1 MSSVTTDERLAP
13 AQGADGSPTGAPI
26 GPVDPVPETLPP
38 ALAGIAPPEKEAQVY
53 VASQWQLMWWRFSK
67 HKVAL
72 ASGILVLLI
81 YLVALFA
88 EFLAPFTP
96 DVVNA
101 RYLYA
106 PPQSLHLFSTDR
118 AGGGFRYDP
127 HVYGYTSVIDAA
139 AGRRTFKIDPEQK
152 VPVRL
157 FVQGEPYR
165 LAGLIPTDRHL
176 VGPVDREQP
185 MYLLGADRL
194 GRDMLSR
201 LIYGTRI
208 SMSIGLVGV
217 FLSLVLG
224 VLLGGISGYYGGGVD
239 TAIQRVIEFLRS
251 IPTIPLW
258 MGLAAALPT
267 TWPPLRI
274 YFGITIILSLIGWT
288 GLARVVRG
296 RFLAM
301 RSEDF
306 VTAAELDGA
315 SDLRIITRYMAPS
328 FASHIIASTTL
339 AIPAMILSETSLSF
353 LGLGLQPPLVSWGT
367 LLKDAQSVRA
377 VLQAPWQL
385 WPAAAVVVTVLALNF
400 LGDGLRDAADPYSQ

>member
-1 MSSVTTDERLAP
+1 MSFAAP
-13 AQGADGSPTGAPI
+13 AD
-26 GPVDPVPETLPP
+26 
-38 ALAGIAPPEKEAQVY
+38 KEAQIY

-72 ASGILVLLI
+72 ASGIIVIAI
-81 YLVALFA
+81 YVVALFA
-88 EFLAPFTP
+88 ELIAPYPP
-96 DVVNA
+96 DIVNA

-106 PPQSLHLFSTDR
+106 PPQALHLFMTDGTPR
-118 AGGGFRYDP
+118 FAP
-127 HVYGYTSVIDAA
+127 HVFGYKSVVDPA
-139 AGRRTFKIDPEQK
+139 AGRRTFTVDESK
-152 VPVRL
+152 VIPVGL
-157 FVQGEPYR
+157 FVQGAPYQ
-165 LAGLIPTDRHL
+165 LFGVIPLDRHL
-176 VGPVDREQP
+176 LGPIEANQP

-194 GRDMLSR
+194 GGDMFSR
-201 LIYGTRI
+201 IIYGTRI

-217 FLSLVLG
+217 TLSLVLG
-224 VLLGGISGYYGGGVD
+224 VLLGGMSGYYGGAVD
-239 TAIQRVIEFLRS
+239 MAIQRAIEFLRS

-267 TWPPLRI
+267 NWPPLRI

-301 RSEDF
+301 RSEEF

-315 SDLRIITRYMAPS
+315 SDLRIIVRYMAPS

-339 AIPAMILSETSLSF
+339 AIPAMIISETSLSF

-367 LLKDAQSVRA
+367 LLKEAQSVRS

-385 WPAAAVVVTVLALNF
+385 WPAAAVIIAVLSLNF
-400 LGDGLRDAADPYSQ
+400 LGDGLRDAADPYSH

>member
-1 MSSVTTDERLAP
+1 M
-13 AQGADGSPTGAPI
+13 
-26 GPVDPVPETLPP
+26 ETLLEGSSATSPP
-38 ALAGIAPPEKEAQVY
+38 LEKAAQLY

-72 ASGILVLLI
+72 GSGIIVILI

-88 EFLAPFTP
+88 EFLAPSAA
-96 DVVNA
+96 DLVNA

-106 PPQSLHLFSTDR
+106 PPQTLHLFGTD
-118 AGGGFRYDP
+118 GGLRLAP
-127 HVYGYTSVIDAA
+127 HVFGYRSVIDAA
-139 AGRRTFKIDPEQK
+139 AGRRTFTVDESQVIR
-152 VPVRL
+152 VGL
-157 FVQGEPYR
+157 FVQGAPYH
-165 LAGLIPTDRHL
+165 LLGLIPMDRHL
-176 VGPVDREQP
+176 IGPVEADQP

-194 GRDMLSR
+194 GGDMLSK
-201 LIYGTRI
+201 IVYGTRI

-217 FLSLVLG
+217 TFSLVLG
-224 VLLGGISGYYGGGVD
+224 VLLGGMSGYYGGTVD
-239 TAIQRVIEFLRS
+239 IAIQRVIEFLRS

-258 MGLAAALPT
+258 MGLAAALPSN
-267 TWPPLRI
+267 WPPLRI

-301 RSEDF
+301 RSEEF

-315 SDLRIITRYMAPS
+315 SDLRIIVRYMAPS

-339 AIPAMILSETSLSF
+339 AIPAMIISETSLSF

-367 LLKDAQSVRA
+367 LLKEAQSVRS

-385 WPAAAVVVTVLALNF
+385 WPAAAVIVAVLSLNF
-400 LGDGLRDAADPYSQ
+400 LGDGLRDAADPYAH